1 MLHPATS
8 RGEIDGQNGEMD
20 TDAVQLFAA
29 LLTVVTWIGT
39 VVVVAARALRGRV
52 ALARS
57 VHEAVSE
64 TSLWLA
70 WIVPTG
76 AMVGSLYMS
85 EVANYVPC
93 TLCWYQRIPMYSLA
107 VILLVAAIRRDL
119 SVRWYALPL
128 AVIGFV
134 ISVYH
139 YFVEWFPQIETNVCS
154 LTLPCSNVWF
164 REFGFISLPLM
175 AASAFTF
182 VVAVLTTTSTIDS
195 HPTPGD
201 PS

>member
-1 MLHPATS
+1 M
-8 RGEIDGQNGEMD
+8 Q
-20 TDAVQLFAA
+20 VFAA

-39 VVVVAARALRGRV
+39 VVVVASWTLRRRV
-52 ALARS
+52 ALARL
-57 VHEAVSE
+57 VNETVSE

-70 WIVPTG
+70 WIVAAG
-76 AMVGSLYMS
+76 AMAGSLYMS

-107 VILLVAAIRRDL
+107 VIVFVAAIRRDL

-128 AVIGFV
+128 AIIGLV

-182 VVAVLTTTSTIDS
+182 VIAVLATTSTIYVR
-195 HPTPGD
+195 PTTGD

>member
-39 VVVVAARALRGRV
+39 IVVVTSWALRGRV
-52 ALARS
+52 VLARS

-64 TSLWLA
+64 TALWLA

-128 AVIGFV
+128 AVIGLV

-195 HPTPGD
+195 HPTTGD

>member
-1 MLHPATS
+1 
-8 RGEIDGQNGEMD
+8 
-20 TDAVQLFAA
+20 
-29 LLTVVTWIGT
+29 
-39 VVVVAARALRGRV
+39 
-52 ALARS
+52 
-57 VHEAVSE
+57 
-64 TSLWLA
+64 
-70 WIVPTG
+70 
-76 AMVGSLYMS
+76 
-85 EVANYVPC
+85 
-93 TLCWYQRIPMYSLA
+93 MYSLA

-182 VVAVLTTTSTIDS
+182 VVAVLITTSTIDS
-195 HPTPGD
+195 HPTTGD

>member
-1 MLHPATS
+1 
-8 RGEIDGQNGEMD
+8 MD
-20 TDAVQLFAA
+20 TDAVQVFAA
-29 LLTVVTWIGT
+29 LLTVVTWAGT
-39 VVVVAARALRGRV
+39 VVVVAAWALRRRTGF
-52 ALARS
+52 ARS
-57 VHEAVSE
+57 VHETLSE

-70 WIVPTG
+70 WIVPAG

-85 EVANYVPC
+85 EVANYAPC

-107 VILLVAAIRRDL
+107 VILVIAAIRRDV

-128 AVIGFV
+128 AVIGLV

-154 LTLPCSNVWF
+154 LTVPCSNVWF

-175 AASAFTF
+175 AASAFVF
-182 VVAVLTTTSTIDS
+182 VIAVLVTTSTIHS
-195 HPTPGD
+195 HPTTGD